1 MMPVVPEQLTPEQA
15 SSSEMRPRLRPV
27 PTTLG
32 SQITI
37 ESAEGVPQPELE
49 ADRNNI
55 LKRVVRVGLYD
66 TVKED
71 LIFNSTYVL
80 ATWTPK
86 QSDVWSF
93 SKDATSLN
101 PLLFRSTQADDLNRQ
116 QVLLIFELVVYLKAG
131 KSVQEMSCGWA

>member
-1 MMPVVPEQLTPEQA
+1 
-15 SSSEMRPRLRPV
+15 MRPRLRPV

-37 ESAEGVPQPELE
+37 ESAEGVPLPELE

-71 LIFNSTYVL
+71 LIYNSTYVL

-93 SKDATSLN
+93 SKDAASLN
-101 PLLFRSTQADDLNRQ
+101 PLLFRSTQADDLNR
-116 QVLLIFELVVYLKAG
+116 
-131 KSVQEMSCGWA
+131 